1 MSFKIFY
8 NVNFVKTSA
17 FSRLIKVIDNPT
29 DIPAF
34 LLPFPVLLII
44 KLNAKKGIECLD
56 FFHQLA
62 IYRHPELPSFC
73 HKFQTL

>member
-44 KLNAKKGIECLD
+44 KLNAKKALNASI
-56 FFHQLA
+56 FF
-62 IYRHPELPSFC
+62 IN
-73 HKFQTL
+73 